1 MLLEVNTD
9 VEPIKVKGDRSK
21 SVLFNANKLAKQL
34 QEMGEEKN
42 WELVWK
48 FVCDVWIEI
57 LGYAASHCRGY
68 YHAQQLTEG
77 GELLTHVWL
86 LMAHLGITEQ
96 FQINRGHAR
105 AKLAVY
111 WVILILI
118 FVLKVLLKRMRLN
131 YEISISI

>member
-42 WELVWK
+42 WELVWE

-68 YHAQQLTEG
+68 YHAQ
-77 GELLTHVWL
+77 
-86 LMAHLGITEQ
+86 
-96 FQINRGHAR
+96 
-105 AKLAVY
+105 
-111 WVILILI
+111 
-118 FVLKVLLKRMRLN
+118 
-131 YEISISI
+131 